1 MSPGKRRRE
10 AEVARRQRTPR
21 LDLVTVLAVVIPL
34 LTMGFLALV
43 QPPPERDTTQPPSLT
58 RLTSVTVVC
67 PGAVPGSPDAAAST
81 ASGAS
86 GDLTVSSAGTVGGT
100 ARQVP
105 VSPHTTTPLTGTD
118 ALVVKGND
126 DLAPGLLALRS
137 GTAPLAAQDCS
148 VPAAEQWFTGIGAG
162 AVHRS
167 VIELVNP
174 DSGPANVDITLYG
187 VQPILSPRLRGL
199 TVPGHRT
206 LSLDLGK
213 VFPRRPL
220 MTAQVQVTRGRLGVH
235 VLDTVTDLG
244 THRTQRAWL
253 PRLSA
258 PAASLQMLGLPPG
271 PGTRSLQLANPGDE
285 VVRAQVRIVT
295 GDTSFVPQGLDAV
308 SLQPGSTTA
317 VPLTKALSQALG
329 DGALGVAVEADG
341 PVTGSLVTSLKDGR
355 VVTAPDDLVRDEA
368 ATLLPVATGKGST
381 PVQARVLLTADSSGA
396 TVVTAYDANGQR
408 VLRKRVAAQ
417 QGHTAVVRLPRGTAY
432 VEAVPSSTD
441 VRGAVELT
449 GQGAAVIPLH
459 ELLTQG
465 LVPQISPG
473 LD

>member
-21 LDLVTVLAVVIPL
+21 FDLVTVMAVVLPL
-34 LTMGFLALV
+34 LTVGLLALV
-43 QPPPERDTTQPPSLT
+43 QPPPENDTTAPPSLT
-58 RLTSVTVVC
+58 KLTSATVVC
-67 PGAVPGSPDAAAST
+67 PAAALGSPNADAST

-86 GDLTVSSAGTVGGT
+86 GDVTVTSGGSAGKVAVAPHAT
-100 ARQVP
+100 
-105 VSPHTTTPLTGTD
+105 SPLPGAD
-118 ALVVKGND
+118 AQVVKGSD

-137 GTAPLAAQDCS
+137 GTSPLMAQDCT
-148 VPAAEQWFTGIGAG
+148 VPGPDQWFTGLGA
-162 AVHRS
+162 APEHHS

-174 DSGPANVDITLYG
+174 DSGPANVDITLYALR
-187 VQPILSPRLRGL
+187 PILSNKLRGL

-213 VFPRRPL
+213 VLPRRQL
-220 MTAQVQVTRGRLGVH
+220 LTAQVQVTRGRLGVH
-235 VLDTVTDLG
+235 VLDLNDNLA

-253 PRLSA
+253 PRQAA
-258 PAASLQMLGLPPG
+258 PAASLQLLGLPLG
-271 PGTRSLQLANPGDE
+271 VGARTLQLANPGDD

-295 GDTSFVPQGLDAV
+295 GDTTFAPQGLAAV
-308 SLQPGSTTA
+308 SVQPGTTTQ
-317 VPLTKALSQALG
+317 VSLSKVLVKALR

-341 PVTGSLVTSLKDGR
+341 AVTASLVTSLAEGR
-355 VVTAPDDLVRDEA
+355 VLTVPDDVVQDEA
-368 ATLLPVATGKGST
+368 ATLLPVAPAKKGAT
-381 PVQARVLLTADSSGA
+381 PVQGRVLLTADSSGSS
-396 TVVTAYDANGQR
+396 TVTAYDASGKQ

-417 QGHTAVVRLPRGTAY
+417 QGHTAVVALPRGAAY
-432 VEAVPSSTD
+432 VDVVPSSTR
-441 VRGAVELT
+441 VRGAVVLT
-449 GQGAAVIPLH
+449 GKGGAVIPLH